1 MKSNIRLSSRK
12 REQRKRRKSKNIKN
26 IFPKR
31 KDMNFQTE
39 KAQYPE
45 QKMKATHMKA
55 CHCEISESESEEKI
69 LKAFRRKN
77 KNKSQITYDENR
89 MASMVRVKQTLQN

>member
-1 MKSNIRLSSRK
+1 
-12 REQRKRRKSKNIKN
+12 
-26 IFPKR
+26 
-31 KDMNFQTE
+31 
-39 KAQYPE
+39 
-45 QKMKATHMKA
+45 MKA

-77 KNKSQITYDENR
+77 KNKSQITYDETR

>member
-1 MKSNIRLSSRK
+1 MKSNIQLSSRK

-45 QKMKATHMKA
+45 QKMKATHMKV
-55 CHCEISESESEEKI
+55 CHCEISESESEKKI

-77 KNKSQITYDENR
+77 KNKSQITYDETR
-89 MASMVRVKQTLQN
+89 MASMVRVEQSL